1 MNNYKSTCVMEIA
14 MAIAMGAILCIIIA
28 YCIAVYSIHRI
39 DEEVKNIGTLYAM
52 GYLRKEMVRHY
63 LIIPMLIAV
72 IGSVAGTI
80 IGVALSPAFA
90 TINTAYFSMPVPSVH
105 ISPLMVAYGIL
116 VPVIPSFFINYIV
129 LNKKLKE
136 KPVNMLRQT
145 ASGGKKKQKKI
156 ESDSFVRIFRKRQ
169 LASEMGGNIVLF
181 FGIFFSVMMLVLDYS
196 MKGNINNLI
205 NYAKNETRYEYMYI
219 LKHPTDEE
227 YDNTEKGCLRS
238 LKVHFAFTD
247 TYMPVTMVG
256 FDGSSDY
263 FKVNTEGYSSN
274 DVLLSRSAANK
285 FMVDIGD
292 TLKFFDSSDD
302 SEYVLNI
309 KGISEENHNGMYV
322 FMALDSMNELFEN
335 EEGYYNTVFSD
346 KKLDIASNQIVSVTT
361 KDDIVAGVE
370 VFENLMKYIILSI
383 LGTGIVMFVL
393 IMYLLVK
400 MMIDHSRTNI
410 AYLRVLG
417 YLNKDLSKLYIGST
431 FFVVLI
437 SAAISIP
444 VNIWLIKVTFPL
456 MTSNMNMDMEAY
468 IQPESYIFIILLI
481 LISYLTVNAM
491 LKAKL
496 KKMSYAE
503 VLKNRE

>member
-1 MNNYKSTCVMEIA
+1 M
-14 MAIAMGAILCIIIA
+14 
-28 YCIAVYSIHRI
+28 
-39 DEEVKNIGTLYAM
+39 
-52 GYLRKEMVRHY
+52 
-63 LIIPMLIAV
+63 
-72 IGSVAGTI
+72 
-80 IGVALSPAFA
+80 
-90 TINTAYFSMPVPSVH
+90 
-105 ISPLMVAYGIL
+105 
-116 VPVIPSFFINYIV
+116 
-129 LNKKLKE
+129 
-136 KPVNMLRQT
+136 
-145 ASGGKKKQKKI
+145 
-156 ESDSFVRIFRKRQ
+156 
-169 LASEMGGNIVLF
+169 
-181 FGIFFSVMMLVLDYS
+181 
-196 MKGNINNLI
+196 
-205 NYAKNETRYEYMYI
+205 
-219 LKHPTDEE
+219 KHPTDEE

-256 FDGSSDY
+256 FDGNSDY